1 MKRNNVLTAFLA
13 FGMYFLTGA
22 ACIVVGSSLTHLAEM
37 YDMSLDKVV
46 LLGSAYAFGR
56 VLTVYGTGHLVEKI
70 GTKKVL
76 GIGVILIMAYLIG
89 LPLVVNFYAGMFFAC
104 LGGIGMG
111 AQDTVCPVL
120 LSAVFKR
127 NYAGSLSVGQA
138 MFGLGSFATPF
149 LIGILLTWHLPFYG
163 AYYIL
168 LVIPVLMLICIPFVH
183 LQEHSAEGKKTEQVE
198 PLYTKSKLIAWGALL
213 ILCAAYSAVVNTLG
227 LYISSFAESIGI
239 SSANAAFMLTVY
251 NVGSVTGSFVFVLI
265 LRKVKPQT
273 VLIINNLFAL
283 AAVVL
288 VLGVDHTA
296 ALFSGFLCAG
306 FFLGV
311 LFSVIVTV
319 ATRIGYERISIASSI
334 VATAGGGSDILTPII
349 TGFLV
354 GRMGIRISFYYT
366 ALMIVISLAAALL
379 IKINTSEKKKEE

>member
-76 GIGVILIMAYLIG
+76 AIGVILIMAYLIG

-149 LIGILLTWHLPFYG
+149 LIGILLTCNLPFYG

-168 LVIPVLMLICIPFVH
+168 LVIPILMLICIPFVR
-183 LQEHSAEGKKTEQVE
+183 LQEHNTEEGKKEQVE
-198 PLYTKSKLIAWGALL
+198 PLYAKSKLIAWGALL

-251 NVGSVTGSFVFVLI
+251 NVGSVIGSFVFVLI

-283 AAVVL
+283 AAVAL

-354 GRMGIRISFYYT
+354 GKMGIRISFYYT
-366 ALMIVISLAAALL
+366 ALMIMVSLVAAML

>member
-168 LVIPVLMLICIPFVH
+168 LVIPVLMLICIPFVR

-198 PLYTKSKLIAWGALL
+198 P
-213 ILCAAYSAVVNTLG
+213 
-227 LYISSFAESIGI
+227 
-239 SSANAAFMLTVY
+239 
-251 NVGSVTGSFVFVLI
+251 
-265 LRKVKPQT
+265 R
-273 VLIINNLFAL
+273 
-283 AAVVL
+283 
-288 VLGVDHTA
+288 
-296 ALFSGFLCAG
+296 
-306 FFLGV
+306 
-311 LFSVIVTV
+311 
-319 ATRIGYERISIASSI
+319 
-334 VATAGGGSDILTPII
+334 
-349 TGFLV
+349 
-354 GRMGIRISFYYT
+354 
-366 ALMIVISLAAALL
+366 
-379 IKINTSEKKKEE
+379 